1 MVAYVEAVAGFALL
15 LIGGEILVRGAV
27 ALARGLGLSPL
38 FVGLTVVAFG
48 TSAPELV
55 VSLFAALEGKPGIA
69 VGNVVGSNIANILL
83 ILGITAL
90 VYPIACR
97 GRALFRNSMVMLG
110 ATVMFVV
117 IAHAGTLTRLHGI
130 LMLVALVLYVV
141 FSYRTDRKDQEAT
154 REIVREVTQLEGAG
168 DAGWRIAA
176 KLVGGIVGV
185 AVGSEFLVD
194 GGSAIARD
202 LGVSEAVIGLTMI
215 AVGTSLPEL
224 VTGIIAACHK
234 HSDLALGNVIGSNIF
249 NILSVMGLVVVVV
262 PVDIPTQIIAVD
274 LWVMLGVSVAFV
286 ALAFALGQVGRWLG
300 FFMLLGY
307 ALYVATQFGGV
318 HELAFIGA
326 G

>member
-1 MVAYVEAVAGFALL
+1 MVAYVEAVAGFVLL
-15 LIGGEILVRGAV
+15 LIGGEFLVRGAV

-69 VGNVVGSNIANILL
+69 VGNVVGSNIANIML
-83 ILGITAL
+83 ILGTAAL

-110 ATVMFVV
+110 ATAMFVL
-117 IAHAGTLTRLHGI
+117 IAHAGTLTRLHGV
-130 LMLVALVLYVV
+130 LMLVALVLYLVY
-141 FSYRTDRKDQEAT
+141 SYRTDRQDQEAAG
-154 REIVREVTQLEGAG
+154 EIVREVAELEGTG
-168 DAGWRIAA
+168 DAGWRVAA
-176 KLVGGIVGV
+176 KLLGGVVGV

-224 VTGIIAACHK
+224 ATGIIAACHK
-234 HSDLALGNVIGSNIF
+234 HSDLALGNVVGSNIF
-249 NILSVMGLVVVVV
+249 NILSVMGLVVLVT
-262 PVDIPTQIIAVD
+262 PVDVPAKIIAAD

-286 ALAFALGQVGRWLG
+286 ALAFALGHVGRWLG
-300 FFMLLGY
+300 LFLLFGY
-307 ALYVATQFGGV
+307 ALYAAVQFGGMDA
-318 HELAFIGA
+318 LALIGVR
-326 G
+326 